1 MALPSSRPSASAS
14 APHSYLALIGL
25 LLSLLFP
32 IGYILFI
39 LRYVI
44 ESHYELQ
51 PNLVPAVNVLLNGVA
66 TLALV
71 LGIPAFSFAIMLG
84 HVVLGQVKD
93 ASLGQRARRMA
104 RVSLLLG
111 YSSLI
116 ALLAT
121 IGFMVLWLSTHQ
133 MHLVW

>member
-1 MALPSSRPSASAS
+1 MELPSSRPSASAS
-14 APHSYLALIGL
+14 APRSYLALTGL

-32 IGYILFI
+32 FGYILFI
-39 LRYVI
+39 LRYVV
-44 ESHYELQ
+44 ESHCVLQ
-51 PNLVPAVNVLLNGVA
+51 PILVPAVNLLLNGVA
-66 TLALV
+66 SVALV
-71 LGIPAFSFAIMLG
+71 LGIPAFSVAIMLG
-84 HVVLGQVKD
+84 HVVLGKVKD
-93 ASLGQRARRMA
+93 APLGQWSRRMA

-111 YSSLI
+111 YSSLV